1 MYDACYLQ
9 MVLTGLAIKLPEP
22 VFMNKA
28 GEVVPPGDPSVYSLP
43 VCHQFIHLNWVLFMD
58 EMGINTNQKEDRHNG
73 GEKYMCPL
81 GTTPKITCTTNNH

>member
-1 MYDACYLQ
+1 
-9 MVLTGLAIKLPEP
+9 
-22 VFMNKA
+22 
-28 GEVVPPGDPSVYSLP
+28 
-43 VCHQFIHLNWVLFMD
+43 MD